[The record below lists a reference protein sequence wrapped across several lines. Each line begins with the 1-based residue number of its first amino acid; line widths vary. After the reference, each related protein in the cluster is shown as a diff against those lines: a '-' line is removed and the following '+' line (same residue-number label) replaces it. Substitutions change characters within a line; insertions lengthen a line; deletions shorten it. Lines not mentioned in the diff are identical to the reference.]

1 MEKQGTVL
9 SVQSGT
15 AKIKI
20 TRDSACGDNCAACGL
35 CDMREMVVELPVDND
50 INMGDKV
57 ILVTKNSTFLK
68 NSALG
73 YITLT
78 ALLILGAII
87 GAKIGGDALSFVMA
101 IAFVGI
107 GVLTLRLI
115 PHKNTEIKIEK
126 SR

>member
-1 MEKQGTVL
+1 MTKSGTVL
-9 SVQSGT
+9 SVHSGT
-15 AKIKI
+15 AKIRI
-20 TRDSACGDNCAACGL
+20 TRDSACGYNCAACGL
-35 CDMREMVVELPVDND
+35 CDMREMVVELPVDDD
-50 INMGDKV
+50 INVGDKV

-87 GAKIGGDALSFVMA
+87 GARIGGDVLSFVMA
-101 IAFVGI
+101 LAFVGI

-115 PHKNTEIKIEK
+115 PQKNTEIKVEK

>member
-1 MEKQGTVL
+1 MEKLGTVL

-35 CDMREMVVELPVDND
+35 CDMREMVVELPVGDD
-50 INMGDKV
+50 INQGDRV
-57 ILVTKNSTFLK
+57 LLVAKNSAFLK

-78 ALLILGAII
+78 LLLILGAVV
-87 GAKIGGDALSFVMA
+87 GAKLGGDILSFLTA
-101 IAFVGI
+101 LIFVGL
-107 GVLTLRLI
+107 GVLALRFI
-115 PHKNTEIKIEK
+115 PNKKTEIKVEK
-126 SR
+126 TR

>member
-1 MEKQGTVL
+1 MTKSGTVL
-9 SVQSGT
+9 SVHSGT
-15 AKIKI
+15 AKIRI

-35 CDMREMVVELPVDND
+35 CDMREMVIELPVDDD
-50 INMGDKV
+50 INVGDRV
-57 ILVTKNSTFLK
+57 VLITKNSTFLK

-87 GAKIGGDALSFVMA
+87 GARIGGDVLSFAMA
-101 IAFVGI
+101 LAFVGI

-115 PHKNTEIKIEK
+115 PQKNTEIKVEK

>member
-1 MEKQGTVL
+1 MTKSGTVL
-9 SVQSGT
+9 SVHSGT
-15 AKIKI
+15 AKIRI

-35 CDMREMVVELPVDND
+35 CDMREMVVELPVDDD
-50 INMGDKV
+50 INVGDKV

-87 GAKIGGDALSFVMA
+87 GAGIGGDVLSFVMA
-101 IAFVGI
+101 LAFVGI

-115 PHKNTEIKIEK
+115 PQKNTEIKVEK